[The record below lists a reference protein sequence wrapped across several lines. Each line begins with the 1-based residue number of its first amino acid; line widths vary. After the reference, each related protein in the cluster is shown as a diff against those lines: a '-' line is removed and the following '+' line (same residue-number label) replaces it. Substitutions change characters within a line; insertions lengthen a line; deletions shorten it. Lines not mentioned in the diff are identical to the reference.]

1 MERGAVGEAVAR
13 NLRAVRDRRDLSQ
26 QQLSALLGEL
36 GRPML
41 STGIGKIEAGERR
54 VDVDDLVALA
64 VALNVSPTRLLLP
77 DAYDDQPVWL
87 TPAKQVPSWL
97 AWSWAEG
104 VGPLAESASDEE
116 REAYDQERPAQ
127 LRQLVR
133 DPARRAAEQIR
144 FGVMRLLNYARAKN
158 KKGSR
163 EHVNRYLQYA
173 RREIQVL
180 STELDR
186 IEEDVA
192 DRG

>member
-104 VGPLAESASDEE
+104 GGPLSESASDEE
-116 REAYDQERPAQ
+116 REAYDRERPAQ

-133 DPARRAAEQIR
+133 DPARRAAEQVR
-144 FGVMRLLNYARAKN
+144 FGVMRLLSARAKN

-163 EHVNRYLQYA
+163 EHVHRYLRYA
-173 RREIQVL
+173 RREMQVL

-186 IEEDVA
+186 IEEGVD
-192 DRG
+192 DGG